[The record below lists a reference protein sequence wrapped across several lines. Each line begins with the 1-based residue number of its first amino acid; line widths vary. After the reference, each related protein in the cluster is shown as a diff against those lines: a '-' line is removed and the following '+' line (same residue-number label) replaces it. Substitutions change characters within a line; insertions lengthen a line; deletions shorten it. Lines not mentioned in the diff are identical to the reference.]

1 MKNLL
6 FLISALMLTLTP
18 LTAQVEYGV
27 KAGVN
32 FADVYSTKVTFQLD
46 GGDDIE
52 DRPKSNTVVKPQ
64 LGVWVNIPI
73 NNSFSVQPELLFT
86 QKAWRLED
94 VPEPATLS
102 FNYVSLPLMMT
113 YHSNNWRFEAGPEV
127 SFLINQYFPESVGA
141 PDNKNPFVDE
151 QVSELAINAGIRYQF
166 NRWQLGLRSS
176 MDLTPFASFEFTD
189 SNGEPAADNPQNF
202 HHLGLQLALS
212 YRL

>member
-6 FLISALMLTLTP
+6 FLFFALMLTLTQVN
-18 LTAQVEYGV
+18 AQVEYGV

-32 FADVYSTKVTFQLD
+32 LADVYSSKLTFELD

-52 DRPKSNTVVKPQ
+52 ERPKSSTVVKPQ

-73 NNSFSVQPELLFT
+73 GSHFSVQPELLFT

-102 FNYVSLPLMMT
+102 FNYVSLPVMMT
-113 YHSNNWRFEAGPEV
+113 YHYNNWRLEAGPEV

-151 QVSELAINAGIRYQF
+151 QELELAINAGIRYQF
-166 NRWQLGLRSS
+166 NSWQIGIRYNA
-176 MDLTPFASFEFTD
+176 DFTPFATFEFTD
-189 SNGEPAADNPQNF
+189 INGEPTANQQKLYHQGF
-202 HHLGLQLALS
+202 QLALAYS
-212 YRL
+212 L

>member
-6 FLISALMLTLTP
+6 FLFAALILTLAP

-32 FADVYSTKVTFQLD
+32 LADVYSTKITFQLD

-52 DRPKSNTVVKPQ
+52 NRPKSSTVVKPQ
-64 LGVWVNIPI
+64 LGVWVNIPV
-73 NNSFSVQPELLFT
+73 NSRFSVQPELLFT
-86 QKAWRLED
+86 QKAWRPED

-151 QVSELAINAGIRYQF
+151 QVLELAINTGVRYQF
-166 NRWQLGLRSS
+166 NRWQLGLRYS
-176 MDLTPFASFEFTD
+176 MDYTPFVAFQFTD
-189 SNGEPAADNPQNF
+189 INGEPVADDDQNNYHF
-202 HHLGLQLALS
+202 GLQLALA